1 MSYDAAKSTVFEREM
16 PVTAINSELTEDQ
29 KKKVAASQLGFFGSA
44 SALARFTED
53 TGRVST
59 KNISIIVPQGTAAA
73 FISLGPWEFHF
84 GPRGFLR
91 ERPLGELLISFGI
104 TGFTGRQLD
113 VDVTTRLTDINAD
126 DPWEADVRINALCFA

>member
-1 MSYDAAKSTVFEREM
+1 LQHLNSVFLVPRPHWRVSPKT
-16 PVTAINSELTEDQ
+16 PVAY
-29 KKKVAASQLGFFGSA
+29 
-44 SALARFTED
+44 
-53 TGRVST
+53 RVST